1 MKIDKIDVL
10 LDLCKVHI
18 DERKIVDGR
27 IEALLVQGLLVSM
40 CAEFE
45 NILKKLTNARG
56 KSLRESGRCDYDVKY
71 ADRAFR
77 SASPENIERAVG
89 RFGDSNKHEFE
100 RLKNGGAAAWRA
112 YENIIR
118 NRNDVAHGRPFQ
130 MTLRE
135 VREFYESGH
144 VVLDWFES
152 ALWAGNK

>member
-1 MKIDKIDVL
+1 MKVDKIDVL

-45 NILKKLTNARG
+45 NILKNLTNVRDRSLGDGGTRG
-56 KSLRESGRCDYDVKY
+56 YVVAN
-71 ADRAFR
+71 ADKAFR
-77 SASPENIERAVG
+77 SAGPKNIEKTIKK
-89 RFGDSNKHEFE
+89 FGDSNKHEFE
-100 RLKNGGAAAWRA
+100 RLKNENLAAWIA
-112 YENIIR
+112 YGNIIS
-118 NRNDVAHGRPFQ
+118 NRNDVAHGRPFHT
-130 MTLRE
+130 TLKE

-152 ALWAGNK
+152 ALWTGNK

>member
-1 MKIDKIDVL
+1 MRVNKIDVL
-10 LDLCKVHI
+10 LDLCRIHI
-18 DERKIVDGR
+18 EERMIIDGR

-45 NILKKLTNARG
+45 NILKDLTNARG
-56 KSLRESGRCDYDVKY
+56 KSLRESGICDYDVKY

-77 SASPENIERAVG
+77 RASPENIERAVG

-112 YENIIR
+112 YGNIIR
-118 NRNDVAHGRPFQ
+118 NRNDVAHGRPFH

-144 VVLDWFES
+144 VVLDWFQS
-152 ALWAGNK
+152 ALWIGN